1 MKPLNVVVAH
11 RNSSNAEFLAQ
22 SLNHH
27 FRVVKVARDLEDL
40 RRAIPQH
47 RAEVAI
53 VDLEL
58 AGIGDVRDLTH
69 DFSGTIVVCTHRLA
83 DEKMWT
89 EALAAGA
96 ADCCHS
102 SDVRAIVMA
111 ANQTRPVSHS
121 HAA

>member
-11 RNSSNAEFLAQ
+11 RNSGNAEFLAQ

-102 SDVRAIVMA
+102 SDIRAIVMA